1 MLRSVLVRSVP
12 TLGALPRGVGLARS
26 VPPLA
31 TVVGRRHMCDWDVQL
46 KNAYLT
52 MSLQPDVNA
61 KQVKKRFYELA
72 KSLHP
77 DVQQGAASR
86 QAQMPGQN
94 GAVFQ
99 SFDEGVLEKEVDPAV
114 RFMEVQ
120 AAYELLMD
128 AIENGGPGGADKKKK
143 KKDGPKARAKTLGE
157 VLCERL
163 RDEPEEVESVWEDI
177 KMQKLSVSFDMVD
190 RLFRAHATQGRL
202 AKDVNA
208 GMPSGLAL
216 LQEGCK
222 LGLISQSVR
231 AHALQ
236 HLLTGWKNGNEDYIV
251 DVVVENV
258 TDADRESTAVMA
270 AIGAVFCSGTRSPY

>member
-1 MLRSVLVRSVP
+1 
-12 TLGALPRGVGLARS
+12 
-26 VPPLA
+26 
-31 TVVGRRHMCDWDVQL
+31 MCDWDVQL

-52 MSLQPDVNA
+52 MQLQPDASA

-72 KSLHP
+72 KSCHP
-77 DVQQGAASR
+77 DVQQGEASR

-94 GAVFQ
+94 GAVTKN
-99 SFDEGVLEKEVDPAV
+99 FDEGVLEKEVDPAV

-128 AIENGGPGGADKKKK
+128 AIENGGPGGGDKKKK
-143 KKDGPKARAKTLGE
+143 KKDTGPKARAKTLGE

-177 KMQKLSVSFDMVD
+177 KMQKLSVSHDMID
-190 RLFRAHATQGRL
+190 RLFRAHATLGRL

-208 GMPSGLAL
+208 GMPAGLAL

>member
-12 TLGALPRGVGLARS
+12 TLGTLPRVGLARS

-31 TVVGRRHMCDWDVQL
+31 MVGRRHMCDWDVQL
-46 KNAYLT
+46 KNAYVT
-52 MSLQPDVNA
+52 MSLQPDVSA

-72 KSLHP
+72 KSCHP
-77 DVQQGAASR
+77 DVQQGAAAR

-94 GAVFQ
+94 GAKYEDFG
-99 SFDEGVLEKEVDPAV
+99 SVLEKEVDPAV
-114 RFMEVQ
+114 RYLEIQ
-120 AAYELLMD
+120 AAYELLME
-128 AIENGGPGGADKKKK
+128 AIENGGPGGADTKKKK
-143 KKDGPKARAKTLGE
+143 RNTGPKARAKTLGE

-177 KMQKLSVSFDMVD
+177 KMQKLGVSHDMVD
-190 RLFRAHATQGRL
+190 RLFRAHATQGRV
-202 AKDVNA
+202 AKDVNV
-208 GMPSGLAL
+208 GMPAGLGL
-216 LQEGCK
+216 LQEGCE

-236 HLLTGWKNGNEDYIV
+236 HLLVGWRDGNEDYIV